1 MSFSTLLGEDDKD
14 ELSGEGKKVRCPYR
28 LPYGNRK

>member
-14 ELSGEGKKVRCPYR
+14 ELSGEGKGEVSVQTTLWK
-28 LPYGNRK
+28 